1 MTRQRIIELANWRT
15 GRVGEKKLD
24 LDGEFLGVLQEFC
37 AEYRWYW
44 RKRSVSFATVAGVAT
59 YDLGATQ
66 ADAPDQCIDA
76 LDCEEIISVKLFSAP
91 KEYTRLIP
99 LFDTDSQDEALEDD
113 STGKP
118 GHYFIEPGSSRTL
131 RITPIPD
138 DAYRLRISFWAM
150 PNTTADTQSSSIPLV
165 PGYLHRILVKGLEA
179 QIFRY
184 VLGDASK
191 QYLGAKAEY
200 EATVARAAEK
210 RDFAVGKAREWTSSE
225 EAIRSY

>member
-1 MTRQRIIELANWRT
+1 VANIRT

-24 LDGEFLGVLQEFC
+24 FDGEFLAVLQEFC

-44 RKRSVSFATVAGVAT
+44 RKRSVAFSTVPGVST
-59 YDLGATQ
+59 YDLGSPQ
-66 ADAPDQCIDA
+66 ADAPEQCLDA
-76 LDCEEIISVKLFSAP
+76 IDCEEIISVKMFSVG
-91 KEYTRLIP
+91 KQYHKLLP

-113 STGKP
+113 GTGTP
-118 GHYFIEPGSSRTL
+118 SHYFIEPGSPRTL
-131 RITPIPD
+131 RVTPIPD

-150 PNTTADTQSSSIPLV
+150 PNTTADAQSSSIPLV
-165 PGYLHRILVKGLEA
+165 PGHLHRILVKGLEA

-191 QYLGAKAEY
+191 QYLGAKTEY
-200 EATVARAAEK
+200 EAAVARAAEK